1 MSRTRRLVSLA
12 FSLLFA
18 GSLLVTQTGCVA
30 VVAAGAAAGGV
41 GYVRGDL
48 EGYVNAPVSKVL
60 AASNAALVRAKYPK
74 INEDAD
80 ATSATIIART
90 ADDTKVTIRLK
101 QVTETTTEISIRFGV
116 FGDQQLSQVL
126 MTDIRKGI

>member
-1 MSRTRRLVSLA
+1 MSRIRRLLA
-12 FSLLFA
+12 LVLVPLFA
-18 GSLLVTQTGCVA
+18 GFLLVTQTGCVA

-48 EGYVNAPVSKVL
+48 EGYVNAPLTKAL
-60 AASNAALVRAKYPK
+60 AACNAALVRAKYPK
-74 INEDAD
+74 INEDAS
-80 ATSATIIART
+80 ATSATVIART
-90 ADDTKVTIRLK
+90 VDDTKVTIRLK
-101 QVTETTTEISIRFGV
+101 QVTESTTEISIRFGV